1 VTFTDTTR
9 APALTVPVAIGVGA
23 TFREAEADALCGLAK
38 LVVTCV
44 DEGATPRAVVAPG
57 AAILRARLGQETTRR
72 EIMKGASTELRK
84 LSPTRLSDD
93 DVRFLEQVVPGW
105 NAPVKGQPPSSVWL
119 TATIEGT
126 RNQLTL
132 RAQGCELL
140 RVNDGFIRK
149 HLGQIDWE
157 KLQRALQ
164 TGEPVYCMAKVNM
177 AGTAI
182 LEISDVT
189 IPEVAEVASDTK
201 LAVAGSIRS

>member
-1 VTFTDTTR
+1 
-9 APALTVPVAIGVGA
+9 
-23 TFREAEADALCGLAK
+23 
-38 LVVTCV
+38 
-44 DEGATPRAVVAPG
+44 
-57 AAILRARLGQETTRR
+57 
-72 EIMKGASTELRK
+72 
-84 LSPTRLSDD
+84 
-93 DVRFLEQVVPGW
+93 
-105 NAPVKGQPPSSVWL
+105 
-119 TATIEGT
+119 
-126 RNQLTL
+126 
-132 RAQGCELL
+132 
-140 RVNDGFIRK
+140 VNDGFIRK